1 MSESDGRNHVLT
13 SRSMNASEDAPV
25 ALSVAIVE
33 DRAEIR
39 EGLAAL
45 IASEQGFALRG
56 SWGTMEEALTGMAQ
70 RAADVALIDL
80 GLPGM
85 NGIEGIRR
93 LKERHPELV
102 TLVLTIY
109 RDDDRIFDALCAGAN
124 GYLLKKTPPARLL
137 EAVREAAQGGA
148 PISPEIASRVVTLFR
163 AFRPPPRADY
173 DLTPHEGR
181 LLRLLVEGHNYN
193 SAAER
198 LGCSRHTVNS
208 HMKKIYAKLAVHSKS
223 EAVAKAL
230 REGVVR

>member
-1 MSESDGRNHVLT
+1 MNGGTASSDV
-13 SRSMNASEDAPV
+13 V
-25 ALSVAIVE
+25 SVAIVE

-45 IASEQGFALRG
+45 IAAEPGFTLTGAWG
-56 SWGTMEEALTGMAQ
+56 SMEEALGGLGT
-70 RAADVALIDL
+70 RPIDVALVDL

-93 LKERHPELV
+93 LKEQRPELV
-102 TLVLTIY
+102 ALVLTIY
-109 RDDDRIFDALCAGAN
+109 RDDDRIFEALCAGAN
-124 GYLLKKTPPARLL
+124 GYLLKKTPPDRLL
-137 EAVREAAQGGA
+137 EGIREAAAGGA
-148 PISPEIASRVVTLFR
+148 PISPEIASRVVSLFHSV
-163 AFRPPPRADY
+163 RPPARADY
-173 DLTPHEGR
+173 DLTPHEQR
-181 LLRLLVEGHNYN
+181 LLKLLVEGHNYN

>member
-1 MSESDGRNHVLT
+1 MSAHP
-13 SRSMNASEDAPV
+13 APPGT
-25 ALSVAIVE
+25 LSVAIVE

-45 IASEQGFALRG
+45 IASEPGFAVRG
-56 SWGTMEEALTGMAQ
+56 AWGTMEEALAGLAHRT
-70 RAADVALIDL
+70 ADVALVDL

-85 NGIEGIRR
+85 DGIEGIRR
-93 LKERHPELV
+93 LKEHHPALV
-102 TLVLTIY
+102 ALVLTIY
-109 RDDDRIFDALCAGAN
+109 RDDDRIFAALCAGAN
-124 GYLLKKTPPARLL
+124 GYLLKKTPPERLL
-137 EAVREAAQGGA
+137 EGIREASQGGA
-148 PISPEIASRVVTLFR
+148 PISPEIASRVVSLFR
-163 AFRPPPRADY
+163 AVRPPPRADY
-173 DLTPHEGR
+173 DLTPHEQR

-193 SAAER
+193 SAADL

>member
-1 MSESDGRNHVLT
+1 MSGEISSH
-13 SRSMNASEDAPV
+13 DAV
-25 ALSVAIVE
+25 CVAIVE

-45 IASEQGFALRG
+45 VAAEPGFALSGAWG
-56 SWGTMEEALTGMAQ
+56 SMEDALAGLGA
-70 RAADVALIDL
+70 RRIDVALVDL

-85 NGIEGIRR
+85 NGIDGIRR
-93 LKERHPELV
+93 LKELRPELV
-102 TLVLTIY
+102 ALVLTIY
-109 RDDDRIFDALCAGAN
+109 RDDDRIFEALCAGAN
-124 GYLLKKTPPARLL
+124 GYLLKKTPPDRLL
-137 EAVREAAQGGA
+137 EGIREAAAGGA
-148 PISPEIASRVVTLFR
+148 PISPEIASRVVSLFH
-163 AFRPPPRADY
+163 AVRPPARADY
-173 DLTPHEGR
+173 DLTPHEQR
-181 LLRLLVEGHNYN
+181 LLKLLVEGHNYN